1 MTECQRCDAKAHNA
15 FLCGR
20 CETHLRQVLK
30 DMPWW
35 LDRLTEAALGQTRM
49 TDNGGRRSAR
59 RKDLDGDAELAAC
72 IEPLPPGDDLDK
84 ARRERQKAALAHALA
99 TGGINARASELL
111 SEIADSLR
119 YWVKEL
125 CDARGV
131 AYTRSPLA
139 RTTALGSEYATW
151 LRVNV
156 AAISASECAGDIAGD
171 IDGHL
176 EDLLRVINRPMR
188 WWALGDC
195 PGWIDKAPDREEGPC
210 GSALRVP
217 ENTAET
223 RCRKCGTT
231 HNVQLLLLARKH
243 EAEGT
248 PKTRRELVRY
258 NRELPPEFQV
268 PPRTLRQWLNTGLLQ
283 ACADNDGDPLYSWMD
298 VRLLMLDTKH
308 ATKAV
313 RHESA
318 G

>member
-20 CETHLRQVLK
+20 CETHLHRLLA
-30 DMPWW
+30 DLPWW
-35 LDRLTEAALGQTRM
+35 LERLTETALGQTRM
-49 TDNGGRRSAR
+49 ADNGGRRSAR
-59 RKDLDGDAELAAC
+59 RRDLDGEAELAAC
-72 IEPLPPGDDLDK
+72 IELLPHGEEDLDK
-84 ARRERQKAALAHALA
+84 ARKAREKAALAHALA

-111 SEIADSLR
+111 AEIADSLG
-119 YWVKEL
+119 YWMRVLCEHRGIIPPQLGVSPTLGGMRARWLADNVK
-125 CDARGV
+125 
-131 AYTRSPLA
+131 
-139 RTTALGSEYATW
+139 
-151 LRVNV
+151 
-156 AAISASECAGDIAGD
+156 AIAASEDAGDVAMD
-171 IDGHL
+171 IENHM

-217 ENTAET
+217 ENTTEV

-258 NRELPPEFQV
+258 NRELPLEFQV